1 MSATRE
7 PIYQALFDL
16 ITNAPAVKAIFGGN
30 VGRLLP
36 HEANVAPA
44 QCPALYTFQLPER
57 RVYKGKGIPPIRTL
71 YVAFVAY
78 FSALNSATI
87 IPATAINAAADAID
101 DAISNPGN
109 PQNTQ
114 TLGGLVQHVYVE
126 PEIKPY
132 EGLLQDKSVLVAVV
146 AMLIP

>member
-1 MSATRE
+1 VATRE

-16 ITNAPAVKAIFGGN
+16 VTSSPAVRSQF
-30 VGRLLP
+30 VTFGRLLP
-36 HEANVAPA
+36 HEANVAPI
-44 QCPALYTFQLPER
+44 QCPALFTFQLPER
-57 RVYKGKGIPPIRTL
+57 RVYKGKGIPAIRTL

-78 FSALNSATI
+78 FSTTADGGS

-101 DAISNPGN
+101 DAISIPGN

-114 TLGGLVQHVYVE
+114 TLGGRVEHVYVE
-126 PEIKPY
+126 PEIRPY
-132 EGLLQDKSVLVAVV
+132 EGLLQEKSVLVAVV